1 MQRKRRAKDLNDQRP
16 TRKRNAGAVVNFL
29 PCLSEKRKEKSREKR
44 KTVTT
49 VEKNFLPGL

>member
-29 PCLSEKRKEKSREKR
+29 PCLSEKRK
-44 KTVTT
+44 TVTT